1 MLSALVGR
9 LLKYFLIIQVLFST
23 GLLHAEEANI
33 LDTVVVEDYS
43 IKSPVNYPSSFSTT
57 IYKNDFEGEFETTA
71 DLINLAPGTT
81 VRDFGGFGKL
91 KTVSIRG
98 SSNQQVVILLDGIKI
113 NNSLGGGVDLS
124 TIPAGFIDRIEVIR
138 GGSSAIA
145 GTDAIGGVINIITKD
160 TTEPFTS
167 FYATYGSFNTFLINA
182 ANAGKVGNL
191 QYLVSLNHA
200 QTDGDFKFKSVNG
213 LTLERINNEYR
224 SESFLVKL
232 DFSLN
237 DWEIDFLN
245 EFYYD
250 DKGVPGL
257 GEFQSDSSNQEDVRN
272 FTTLRFSNN
281 NFIRNDVDFEFLI
294 YNNFDYLK
302 FKDPTPTLGI
312 PIDTVSKL
320 NNFGFRPTVSWYPN
334 DNFTIRSFAEYN
346 YENLNNDEFNNP
358 DRNTISYFLG
368 NELYLNNE
376 KILIDLLTRIDLVF
390 TNGTEDSF
398 DFAFSPKLG
407 IKYNFYDNLNLKSN
421 ISRSFRVPTFSE
433 LFFPEQG
440 FIGGNPD
447 LNNETSIDFDIGISY
462 TTPKFS
468 FEVNYFL
475 RDVDDLILFVFVSAQ
490 RIEPRNVGK
499 VFENGIESTIIYN
512 PADYLSF
519 YAAYTFLDG
528 ELEDTGGQLPGRPKN
543 QFDIR
548 AVFRKYN
555 FKVYGEAHYLDKIPL
570 SVFPKGR
577 TTDARTTFDA
587 GIKYSWKKYY
597 ANLESKN
604 IFNNLNVR
612 DAFDFPLPG
621 RTVFFTIGLNI

>member
-9 LLKYFLIIQVLFST
+9 LLKYFLIIQVLIST
-23 GLLHAEEANI
+23 GLLRAEEANI

-98 SSNQQVVILLDGIKI
+98 SSNQQVAILLDGIKI

-145 GTDAIGGVINIITKD
+145 GTDAIGGIVNIITKK
-160 TTEPFTS
+160 TREPFTS
-167 FYATYGSFNTFLINA
+167 TYATYGSFNTFLLNA
-182 ANAGKVGNL
+182 ANAGNIGNL
-191 QYLVSLNHA
+191 QYLVSFNHA
-200 QTDGDFKFKSVNG
+200 QTDGDFEFKSVND
-213 LTLERINNEYR
+213 LTLTRINNDFR
-224 SESFLVKL
+224 SESLLAKL
-232 DFSLN
+232 DYSEG
-237 DWEIDFLN
+237 DWKLEFLN
-245 EFYYD
+245 EFYID

-257 GEFQSDSSNQEDVRN
+257 GEFQSDSARQEDIRN
-272 FTTLRFSNN
+272 FTTFRLTKLEFLNKETN
-281 NFIRNDVDFEFLI
+281 FEFII

-302 FKDPTPTLGI
+302 FQDPTPVVGI
-312 PIDTVSKL
+312 PIDTLSKL
-320 NNFGFRPTVSWYPN
+320 NNIGFRPSFSWYPN
-334 DNFTIRSFAEYN
+334 EIYTVRSFFEYN
-346 YENLNNDEFNNP
+346 YENLNNDDFNNP

-376 KILIDLLTRIDLVF
+376 KILIDLLTRIDLIF
-390 TNGTEDSF
+390 TNGTEDSS

-407 IKYNFYDNLNLKSN
+407 IKYNFYNNLNLKSN
-421 ISRSFRVPTFSE
+421 ISRSFRVPSFSE

-462 TTPKFS
+462 TTPKLS

-512 PADYLSF
+512 PSDYLSF

-528 ELEDTGGQLPGRPKN
+528 ELKDTGGQLPGRPKN

-570 SVFPKGR
+570 SVFPNGR

-621 RTVFFTIGLNI
+621 RTVFLTVGLNI

>member
-1 MLSALVGR
+1 MQFAVGKQ
-9 LLKYFLIIQVLFST
+9 LLKYHLLLFCLFIPAITWAQDS
-23 GLLHAEEANI
+23 NV

-57 IYKNDFEGEFETTA
+57 INTEDYEGEFETTA
-71 DLINLAPGTT
+71 DYINLAPGTT
-81 VRDFGGFGKL
+81 VRDFGGFGQL

-98 SSNQQVVILLDGIKI
+98 SSNEQVLILLDGIKI

-138 GGSSAIA
+138 GGASAIA
-145 GTDAIGGVINIITKD
+145 GSDAIGGVINIITKD
-160 TTEPFTS
+160 TGKPFTS
-167 FYATYGSFNTFLINA
+167 FYATYGSFNTFVVNA
-182 ANAGKVGNL
+182 ATSGKIGGL
-191 QYLVSLNHA
+191 GYLVSFNHA
-200 QTDGDFKFKSVNG
+200 QTDGDFEFRSVNG
-213 LTLERINNEYR
+213 LKLKRINNEYR
-224 SESFLVKL
+224 AESFLVKL
-232 DFSLN
+232 DYSIN
-237 DWEIDFLN
+237 DWQIDFLN

-257 GEFQSDSSNQEDVRN
+257 GEFQSDSSNQNDLRN
-272 FTTLRFSNN
+272 FTTLRFKNQG
-281 NFIRNDVDFEFLI
+281 FINEDIDFEFII

-302 FKDPTPTLGI
+302 FTDPTPTIGI
-312 PIDTVSKL
+312 PIDTRSKL
-320 NNFGFRPTVSWYPN
+320 NNIGIKPIVTWYPT
-334 DNFTIRSFAEYN
+334 DNYSIRSFAQYN
-346 YENLNNDEFNNP
+346 YENLHNDDFNNP
-358 DRNTISYFLG
+358 DRSTVSYFLG
-368 NELYLNNE
+368 NELFLYNN
-376 KILIDLLTRIDLVF
+376 KLFIDLLTRIDLIF
-390 TNGTEDSF
+390 TNGSNNSF

-407 IKYNFYDNLNLKSN
+407 VKYNFYENFNIKSN
-421 ISRSFRVPTFSE
+421 LARSFRVPSFSE

-447 LNNETSIDFDIGISY
+447 LNNETAIDFDIGISY
-462 TTPKFS
+462 ETPKLS

-499 VFENGIESTIIYN
+499 VFENGIESTIIYR
-512 PADYLSF
+512 PTDYLNF

-528 ELEDTGGQLPGRPKN
+528 ELDDTGAQLPGRPKN

-548 AVFRKYN
+548 AVFEKYGA
-555 FKVYGEAHYLDKIPL
+555 KIYAEAHYLDKIPL
-570 SVFPKGR
+570 TAFQNSR

-621 RTVFFTIGLNI
+621 RTVFLTLGLNI

>member
-23 GLLHAEEANI
+23 GLLRAEEANI

-98 SSNQQVVILLDGIKI
+98 SSNDQVVIMLDGIRI
-113 NNSLGGGVDLS
+113 NNSLGGGVNLS
-124 TIPAGFIDRIEVIR
+124 TIPSGYIERIEVVR

-145 GTDAIGGVINIITKD
+145 GTDAIGGIVNIITKK
-160 TTEPFTS
+160 TREPFTS
-167 FYATYGSFNTFLINA
+167 TYATYGSFNTFLLNA

-191 QYLVSLNHA
+191 QYLVSFNHA
-200 QTDGDFKFKSVNG
+200 QTDGDFEFKSVND
-213 LTLERINNEYR
+213 LTLTRINNDFR
-224 SESFLVKL
+224 SESLLAKL
-232 DFSLN
+232 DYSEG
-237 DWEIDFLN
+237 DWKLEFLN
-245 EFYYD
+245 EFYID

-257 GEFQSDSSNQEDVRN
+257 GEFQSDSARQEDIRN
-272 FTTLRFSNN
+272 FTILRITKFEFLNKMT
-281 NFIRNDVDFEFLI
+281 DFEFVI

-302 FKDPTPTLGI
+302 FQDPTPVVGI
-312 PIDTVSKL
+312 PIDTLSKL
-320 NNFGFRPTVSWYPN
+320 NNIGFRPSFSWYPN
-334 DNFTIRSFAEYN
+334 EIYTVRSFFEYN
-346 YENLNNDEFNNP
+346 YENLNNDDFNNP
-358 DRNTISYFLG
+358 DRNTVSYFLG
-368 NELYLNNE
+368 NELYLYNE
-376 KILIDLLTRIDLVF
+376 KLFIDLLARIDLIF
-390 TNGTEDSF
+390 TNGTKDSS

-407 IKYNFYDNLNLKSN
+407 IKYNFYNNLNLKSN
-421 ISRSFRVPTFSE
+421 ISRSFRVPSFSE

-548 AVFRKYN
+548 AVFQKYN

-621 RTVFFTIGLNI
+621 RTVFLTMGLNI